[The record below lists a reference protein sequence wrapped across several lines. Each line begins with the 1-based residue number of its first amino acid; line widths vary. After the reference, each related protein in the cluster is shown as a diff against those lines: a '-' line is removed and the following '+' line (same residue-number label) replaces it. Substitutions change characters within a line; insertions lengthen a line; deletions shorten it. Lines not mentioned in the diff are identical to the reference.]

1 MAENYYTI
9 LTNVG
14 KAKIANAQVLG
25 EKVVMTHLAVGDG
38 NGMHYN
44 PTENQAALRNEVW
57 RGHIGSIDTDL
68 ENPNWIVLEA
78 TIPSNAGG
86 FNVREVGIFD
96 DENNLIAIGK
106 YPETYKPI
114 LTEGSAKDLYVRMII
129 EVTNA
134 ASVQLKIDPTIAMP
148 SRKWVEEEIEK
159 HAKTTASLTQR
170 GHVQLSGDIN
180 STSTMEAAT
189 PSAVKAINEKIAA
202 HLDNKMNPH
211 SVTASQVGAIPVTDK
226 GKANGVASLGSDG
239 KVPASQL
246 SVTQPPDATTSR
258 KGIVQL
264 NDSITSTSS
273 TQAATPSA
281 VKKVHDK
288 INDTNLVL
296 GYNAETSHNNTVS
309 LGAYSKA
316 RGYCAV
322 SLGYVAYA
330 NREHTV
336 AIGTEVD
343 ASGDKSIA
351 MGFRAKSPGSGAIA
365 IGDEAIGN
373 GGYGIAIGADAE
385 SSTNSVAL
393 GIKAKALNQS
403 TITLGAKKNM
413 IIPHSVLIPGDLRVE
428 GSKNFEIPH
437 PAPHKKATHI
447 IRHGAVESPTPGDTL
462 YRYTIK
468 AIEDG
473 QIIKHQLPD
482 YFEHLNTNVDVW
494 VNAHKH
500 FAHAFGEVQGDTLN
514 VTCEKAGE
522 YKVLV
527 IGTRNDDNVQEW
539 DVKGVEREVGESW
552 LGETYVFDVDEIIET
567 EEMKEEV
574 E

>member
-14 KAKIANAQVLG
+14 KAKIANAQVFG

-44 PTENQAALRNEVW
+44 PIENQTALRNEVW

-86 FNVREVGIFD
+86 FNVREVGVFD
-96 DENNLIAIGK
+96 DEDNLIAIGK

-170 GHVQLSGDIN
+170 GHVQLSDDIN
-180 STSTMEAAT
+180 STSTAEAVT
-189 PSAVKAINEKIAA
+189 PSAVKAVNEKVTV

-211 SVTASQVGAIPVTDK
+211 SVTASQVGAIPLAEK
-226 GKANGVASLGSDG
+226 GKANGVASLGIDG
-239 KVPASQL
+239 KVPAEQL
-246 SVTQPPDATTSR
+246 IDATTSR
-258 KGIVQL
+258 KGVVQL
-264 NDSITSTSS
+264 NSSLGSTSITE
-273 TQAATPSA
+273 AATAST
-281 VKKVHDK
+281 VNQVYDK
-288 INDTNLVL
+288 ISSRNVEIGAGALV
-296 GYNAETSHNNTVS
+296 
-309 LGAYSKA
+309 KQ
-316 RGYCAV
+316 
-322 SLGYVAYA
+322 
-330 NREHTV
+330 
-336 AIGTEVD
+336 D
-343 ASGDKSIA
+343 
-351 MGFRAKSPGSGAIA
+351 M
-365 IGDEAIGN
+365 
-373 GGYGIAIGADAE
+373 GIAIGLQSKADGVNGSVALSYRAQAVGTSSIALGMDALASGSTSVAIGRDTKATDLATLALGDEAE
-385 SSTNSVAL
+385 VSGTGSVAL
-393 GIKAKALNQS
+393 GYRSRSLNKYEGVLGS
-403 TITLGAKKNM
+403 TYPISANKWIVPGNF
-413 IIPHSVLIPGDLRVE
+413 SVQ

-437 PAPHKKATHI
+437 PAPHKKATHV

-468 AIEDG
+468 ATEDG
-473 QIIKHQLPD
+473 QVIEHQLPD
-482 YFEHLNTNVDVW
+482 YFEHLNANVDVW

-500 FAHAFGEVQGDTLN
+500 FAHAFGEVQGGILN

-522 YKVLV
+522 YNVLV

-539 DVKGVEREVGESW
+539 YVKGVEREVGESW
-552 LGETYVFDVDEIIET
+552 LGETYVFEVDEIIET
-567 EEMKEEV
+567 KEMKEEV